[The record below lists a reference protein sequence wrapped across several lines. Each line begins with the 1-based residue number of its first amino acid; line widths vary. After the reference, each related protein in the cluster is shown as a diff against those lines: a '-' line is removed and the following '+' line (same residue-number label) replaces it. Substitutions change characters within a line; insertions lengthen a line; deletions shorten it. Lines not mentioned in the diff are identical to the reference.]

1 MRMSTGSQLV
11 SATPSPWWLA
21 VLVVRRWLSVARQDA
36 ECDELSQ
43 PHLAPAPPP
52 PLPGQGA
59 GPTPSP
65 GGSDQGLLLRPR
77 SVKLSE
83 EDSQTELYRLRPSVR
98 QQTEAGDHQTEGGAG
113 SQPAD
118 QHGAHPCWETP
129 GSGPVTVTPPGGGI
143 WGKTLTLLSSLAQL
157 DSLIARHFN
166 TELSRR

>member
-21 VLVVRRWLSVARQDA
+21 VLVVRQWLSVARQDA

-59 GPTPSP
+59 GPAQGP

-77 SVKLSE
+77 SVKLSRKVVRLSFTGYDHQYGSRPRRVIIRRKVVRAPSHRTNTVVIPAE
-83 EDSQTELYRLRPSVR
+83 RPLAVVPSQSLHPVAGYEGRPS
-98 QQTEAGDHQTEGGAG
+98 
-113 SQPAD
+113 
-118 QHGAHPCWETP
+118 
-129 GSGPVTVTPPGGGI
+129 
-143 WGKTLTLLSSLAQL
+143 
-157 DSLIARHFN
+157 HFSP
-166 TELSRR
+166 L